1 MTDTTLVPLKNSAIA
16 ELKGKTATGQPDPN
30 SQLSI
35 VLVIRHNPAHDLD
48 SLLAQADAPLDD
60 AQWRPAFAA
69 NEQEMKL
76 VVDYIQANGMTI
88 VEQNTDAAYIEAK
101 ASVSLAEKVFNI
113 KLANFDISGV
123 KVCGYQGDLMVP
135 ANVAAVLTDICGLQL
150 HSRLTRAR
158 APASKRTAS
167 EAVGRLP
174 SEVAEFYQFPA
185 YQQSEQPSSVGII
198 IWNGGC
204 WKSDLDTYF
213 NDILK
218 LDPPPKIT
226 QMRGYSDELHYGKPA
241 SKENIAAIGRFEPVV
256 PESEY
261 LSALSSFE
269 MTMDLELAGSLG
281 GGAPVKLYIGDD
293 ADTGMESIG
302 QLYMILAQILLEGKE
317 RPSVLSQSLMVR
329 EMKKYLFMESVLALL
344 TNLGVT
350 LCYCSGDYG
359 QGTVQGYPNASPWV
373 LSCGGSNITDLS
385 QRSSE
390 LVWNEAFPAPY
401 NEWASQGGES
411 SIVPLPIWQEGI
423 CLSTG
428 QGGTIKHPLTMR
440 GVPDV
445 AANADQTDGI
455 ILWAGDEPVDSVGTS
470 AATPT
475 IAALLVRVN
484 SQLIQQTGRNCG
496 HLTKLLYQE
505 PSIRQTFFDISK
517 GNNHLPSSDT
527 LQYQACEGWD
537 GCTGWG
543 SPNGEALLTALVQYY
558 KGKEHQS

>member
-16 ELKGKTATGQPDPN
+16 ELKGKTGSGLPDPN

-35 VLVIRHNPAHDLD
+35 VLVLRHNPAYDLN
-48 SLLAQADAPLDD
+48 SIVAQADAPLDD
-60 AQWRPAFAA
+60 ALWRPAFAA
-69 NEQEMKL
+69 SEQDMKL

-88 VEQNTDAAYIEAK
+88 GEQNTDAAYIEAK
-101 ASVSLAEKVFNI
+101 TSVSVAEKVFNI
-113 KLANFDISGV
+113 KLANYDIAGV
-123 KVCGYQGDLMVP
+123 KVFGYQGDLLVP
-135 ANVAAVLTDICGLQL
+135 ANVADVLTDICGLQL
-150 HSRLTRAR
+150 HSRHTRAR
-158 APASKRTAS
+158 APALRSTTS
-167 EAVGRLP
+167 EASGMLP
-174 SEVAEFYQFPA
+174 SQLAEFYQFPA
-185 YQQSEQPSSVGII
+185 YQHSEQSPSVGII

-213 NDILK
+213 NDILQ
-218 LDPPPKIT
+218 LDPPPNIT
-226 QMRGYSDELHYGKPA
+226 QMRGTSSELAYGQPA

-256 PESEY
+256 PESAY

-293 ADTGMESIG
+293 AQTGMQSIG
-302 QLYMILAQILLEGKE
+302 ELYMILSQILLEGKD

-329 EMKKYLFMESVLALL
+329 EMKQYLFMEQVLALL
-344 TNLGVT
+344 ANLGVT

-373 LSCGGSNITDLS
+373 LSCGGSNITDLC

-390 LVWNEAFPAPY
+390 VVWNEAFPAPY

-411 SIVPLPIWQEGI
+411 SIVPKPIWQEGI

-455 ILWAGDEPVDSVGTS
+455 ILWAGNEPAASVGTS

-475 IAALLVRVN
+475 MAALLVRVN
-484 SQLIQQTGRNCG
+484 SQLIQQTGRTCG
-496 HLTKLLYQE
+496 HLTKILYQQ
-505 PSIRQTFFDISK
+505 PSVRQTFFDINK
-517 GNNHLPSSDT
+517 GNNHLPASDK

-543 SPNGEALLTALVQYY
+543 SPNGEALLIALVQYY
-558 KGKEHQS
+558 LQKD